1 MIIHQVLLI
10 KAHYVFHVIINIY
23 DSHNVEFELKIK
35 LTPVSFSLFF
45 SYENKSNPYL
55 VERILLLYI
64 MQNKIFC

>member
-10 KAHYVFHVIINIY
+10 KANYVIPCANKYIY

-45 SYENKSNPYL
+45 SYENK
-55 VERILLLYI
+55 
-64 MQNKIFC
+64 